1 MWLQLQGM
9 GLLDLIRTGVDILI
23 TAYLFYR
30 TFLLLRGT
38 RAVQLAKGI
47 LLLVVAAQL
56 SAIFS
61 LQATHAVLQTVELA
75 LLVAI
80 PVVFQPELRRV
91 LEQLGRSPVFG
102 GQRFLHDMT
111 DKSFQNL
118 LDQIVKAARVLSSDH
133 VGALLVLER
142 ETGLKDLIET
152 GVPVDAQV
160 SWEII
165 ANIFSPRTPLHDGA
179 CVLRGNRLV
188 AAACFLPLAD
198 STNRQGTELGTR
210 HHAALGVSEQTDAVA
225 IVVSEET
232 GTISIAENGR
242 LIRHLDEAS
251 LRRLLES
258 AFRPPERKPFF
269 AVRRA

>member
-9 GLLDLIRTGVDILI
+9 GVLDFVRTAVDILI
-23 TAYLFYR
+23 IAYLFYR
-30 TFLLLRGT
+30 TLSALRGT
-38 RAVQLAKGI
+38 RAIQLAKGI
-47 LLLVVAAQL
+47 LLLVVATQL
-56 SAIFS
+56 SAMLS
-61 LQATHAVLQTVELA
+61 LQATHVVLQTVELA

-91 LEQLGRSPVFG
+91 LEQLGRSPIFG
-102 GQRFLHDMT
+102 GQRLLHDLT
-111 DKSFQNL
+111 DKSFQTL

-152 GVPVDAQV
+152 GVLLDARV

-179 CVLRGNRLV
+179 CVLRGDRLV
-188 AAACFLPLAD
+188 AAACFLPLSD
-198 STNRQGTELGTR
+198 SASRQGSDLGTR

-225 IVVSEET
+225 VVVSEET
-232 GTISIAENGR
+232 GAISIAENGR

-258 AFRPPERKPFF
+258 AFHPPERKPLFG
-269 AVRRA
+269 VRRA